1 MTKDHNLDITQD
13 QRQIILSGNE
23 PGIIIRI
30 KSDGNCLFRAVVE
43 SCKHLELSPE
53 LADCFS
59 NHIKLRQKAVEE
71 LKKKSSENIQAIK
84 STISDETQKPENKIT
99 DQDIDIYLDKMATLE
114 TWAGTPEIQA
124 IAMILKMRI
133 IIHQDQT
140 NIRIPQGAEYNQWPI
155 AVELVHETAA
165 KSDQTSPTNNNHY
178 NLAMKTDLAEK
189 IISQNQEEQERSRS
203 GSGGSSGHSA
213 QFNMGF
219 STPLKSKFLGQTI
232 DFDLRE
238 GTQENEVR
246 CVLVFGKDRAP
257 TIVKGAQGR
266 HVSSSALFIEAIK
279 SRTDGLDIEE
289 AIDEVVNLVSEYG
302 EESSKGMIQ
311 FKKFVEQRK
320 DKLISEKVLSKQ
332 DREKLYKLETEEIK
346 KLSVSID
353 LARKASQTQ
362 LLQELE
368 AIKQSMEERH
378 GILSPIENRNKI
390 KKCDLWAY
398 QGCLIDVIK
407 AAIVTL
413 NMMENSAFE
422 GLTQKTRS
430 ELASEGGVTGAIV
443 KKYRSEDIGVTIDT
457 SKIAQ
462 DMAKL
467 FDYPVDDIIEKSRAE
482 KKDKSVIIEDFYQA
496 ARRHEKLFYDSFKC
510 IRDLPEKNILAIRQA
525 FFSQILRTG
534 WEKKLPKLGDKVTA
548 KQRFSRYS
556 SGLDAPCLLI
566 AKFDVNSSSLLEKA
580 ISSGAEISDDEVGY
594 SSEEELDQV
603 KANQKGG
610 ARK

>member
-1 MTKDHNLDITQD
+1 MTKDHNLDSIQD
-13 QRQIILSGNE
+13 KRQITLLGNE
-23 PGIIIRI
+23 PGTIIRI
-30 KSDGNCLFRAVVE
+30 KGDGNCLFRAVVE
-43 SCKHLELSPE
+43 SCKHLDLSPE

-59 NHIKLRQKAVEE
+59 DHIKLRQKVVDE
-71 LKKKSSENIQAIK
+71 LRKKSLENVQAIK
-84 STISDETQKPENKIT
+84 STISDETQKPVNEIT
-99 DQDIDIYLDKMATLE
+99 DQDIDTYLDKMATPE

-124 IAMILKMRI
+124 IAIILKMRI
-133 IIHQDQT
+133 IIHQNQT
-140 NIRIPQGAEYNQWPI
+140 NIHIPQGAEYDKWPI
-155 AVELVHETAA
+155 AVELVHDAA
-165 KSDQTSPTNNNHY
+165 DKSDQNLPTNNNHY
-178 NLAMKTDLAEK
+178 NLAMKTTIAEK
-189 IISQNQEEQERSRS
+189 IISQNQEERSRS

-289 AIDEVVNLVSEYG
+289 AIDEVVSLVSEYG
-302 EESSKGMIQ
+302 EESSEGMIQ

-346 KLSVSID
+346 KLSASID

-368 AIKQSMEERH
+368 AIKESIEERH
-378 GILSPIENRNKI
+378 RILSPIENRNKI

-422 GLTQKTRS
+422 GLTQKTRQ
-430 ELASEGGVTGAIV
+430 ELAREGGVTTGV
-443 KKYRSEDIGVTIDT
+443 VGRYRSGNIGVTIDT

-467 FDYPVDDIIEKSRAE
+467 FDYPVNDIIEKSRAE

-510 IRDLPEKNILAIRQA
+510 IRDLEENDIIKAREDFFTEILNM
-525 FFSQILRTG
+525 G
-534 WEKKLPKLGDKVTA
+534 WRDELKKLGDKTRN
-548 KQRFSRYS
+548 KTKKYS
-556 SGLDAPCLLI
+556 SGLVRKEESLVLLV
-566 AKFDVNSSSLLEKA
+566 KFNVNSSSLLEKA
-580 ISSGAEISDDEVGY
+580 IQSEIEISDDEIGY
-594 SSEEELDQV
+594 ISEEEIDQT
-603 KANQKGG
+603 KTKQTGSAIK
-610 ARK
+610 

>member
-1 MTKDHNLDITQD
+1 MTKDHNLDSIQD
-13 QRQIILSGNE
+13 KRQITLSGNE
-23 PGIIIRI
+23 QGIIIRI
-30 KSDGNCLFRAVVE
+30 KGDGNCLFRAVVE
-43 SCKHLELSPE
+43 SFKHLELSPE

-59 NHIKLRQKAVEE
+59 DHIKLRQKVIEE
-71 LKKKSSENIQAIK
+71 LRKKSLENVQAIK
-84 STISDETQKPENKIT
+84 STISDEIQKPASEIT
-99 DQDIDIYLDKMATLE
+99 DQDIDIYLDKMATSE

-140 NIRIPQGAEYNQWPI
+140 NIHIPQGAEYDKWPI
-155 AVELVHETAA
+155 AVALVHEAA
-165 KSDQTSPTNNNHY
+165 DKSALNSPTNNNHY
-178 NLAMKTDLAEK
+178 NLAIKTTIAEK
-189 IISQNQEEQERSRS
+189 IISQNQEERSRS
-203 GSGGSSGHSA
+203 DSEGSSGHSA

-238 GTQENEVR
+238 GTQDNEVR

-266 HVSSSALFIEAIK
+266 HVSSSALFIEAVK
-279 SRTDGLDIEE
+279 SRTDGLDVEE
-289 AIDEVVNLVSEYG
+289 AIDEVVNLVFEYG
-302 EESSKGMIQ
+302 KETSEGMIQ

-320 DKLISEKVLSKQ
+320 DKLILEKALSKQ

-346 KLSVSID
+346 KLSALID
-353 LARKASQTQ
+353 LAREASQTQ
-362 LLQELE
+362 LLQGLE
-368 AIKQSMEERH
+368 AIKESIEERH
-378 GILSPIENRNKI
+378 RILSPIENRNKI

-407 AAIVTL
+407 AAVVTL

-422 GLTQKTRS
+422 GLTQKTRQ
-430 ELASEGGVTGAIV
+430 ELAREGGVTTGV
-443 KKYRSEDIGVTIDT
+443 VGRYRSGNIGATINAN
-457 SKIAQ
+457 KIAQ

-467 FDYPVDDIIEKSRAE
+467 FDYPVSDIIEKSRHE
-482 KKDKSVIIEDFYQA
+482 KKDDSAIIEDFYQA
-496 ARRHEKLFYDSFKC
+496 TRRHEKLFYDSFKC

-534 WEKKLPKLGDKVTA
+534 WEKELPKLGDKVTA

-566 AKFDVNSSSLLEKA
+566 AKFDVNSSSLLGKA
-580 ISSGAEISDDEVGY
+580 ISSRAEISDDEVGY